1 MNISTTLTSSRAPV
15 CTVLIRLMVG
25 AVFMSEGIQKFLFPG
40 DLGAGRFATI
50 GLPSPGV
57 LAPLVGTFEIGC
69 GLLVVLGLLTRVAVI
84 PLLVIILTA
93 IWKTKLPLLLKS
105 GLWRM
110 AHAVGLLVFADRRRG
125 AISTGCAKAQGGWQ
139 GRQNGDLTWARISVA
154 EPAAL
159 SGLAAQHP
167 NGRVRLLSG
176 NDAAC
181 ILRDD

>member
-1 MNISTTLTSSRAPV
+1 MNISTTLTSSRAPI

-25 AVFMSEGIQKFLFPG
+25 AVFMSEGIQKFLFPA
-40 DLGAGRFATI
+40 DLGPGRFATI
-50 GLPSPGV
+50 GLPSPGM

-110 AHAVGLLVFADRRRG
+110 AHEARTDWCMLLGCLFLLIFGAGPLALDARRRKGGGNG
-125 AISTGCAKAQGGWQ
+125 AKKA
-139 GRQNGDLTWARISVA
+139 S
-154 EPAAL
+154 
-159 SGLAAQHP
+159 
-167 NGRVRLLSG
+167 
-176 NDAAC
+176 
-181 ILRDD
+181 

>member
-69 GLLVVLGLLTRVAVI
+69 GLLVVRGLLTRVAVI

-110 AHAVGLLVFADRRRG
+110 AHEARTDWCMLLGCLFLLIVGAGPLALDARRRKGGGNG
-125 AISTGCAKAQGGWQ
+125 AKKA
-139 GRQNGDLTWARISVA
+139 T
-154 EPAAL
+154 
-159 SGLAAQHP
+159 
-167 NGRVRLLSG
+167 
-176 NDAAC
+176 
-181 ILRDD
+181 

>member
-1 MNISTTLTSSRAPV
+1 
-15 CTVLIRLMVG
+15 MVG
-25 AVFMSEGIQKFLFPG
+25 AVFMSEGIQKFLFPA
-40 DLGAGRFATI
+40 DLGPGRFATI

-110 AHAVGLLVFADRRRG
+110 AHEARTDWCMLLGCLFLLIVGAGPLALDARRRKG
-125 AISTGCAKAQGGWQ
+125 AATAPKRRADLGGDFR
-139 GRQNGDLTWARISVA
+139 G
-154 EPAAL
+154 
-159 SGLAAQHP
+159 
-167 NGRVRLLSG
+167 
-176 NDAAC
+176 
-181 ILRDD
+181 

>member
-1 MNISTTLTSSRAPV
+1 
-15 CTVLIRLMVG
+15 MVG
-25 AVFMSEGIQKFLFPG
+25 AVFMSEGIQKFLFPA
-40 DLGAGRFATI
+40 DLGPGRFATI

-110 AHAVGLLVFADRRRG
+110 AHEARTDWCMLLGCLFLLIFGAGPLALDARRRKG
-125 AISTGCAKAQGGWQ
+125 AATAPKRRADLGGDFR
-139 GRQNGDLTWARISVA
+139 G
-154 EPAAL
+154 
-159 SGLAAQHP
+159 
-167 NGRVRLLSG
+167 
-176 NDAAC
+176 
-181 ILRDD
+181 